1 MEIRPLKEVN
11 EVSCL
16 NLIWRI
22 LSLWVKWIQVYLII
36 KGSFWSIK
44 RVLQQD
50 HGCGGKFLGQERLQE
65 SYHRIGVKSG
75 ASTSFWYDHWSSIGR
90 LKDLLGYV
98 DMCIPEN
105 LTIAEA
111 IQIHNRR
118 NHRIVI
124 LNRVEEEM
132 EKNKV

>member
-1 MEIRPLKEVN
+1 M
-11 EVSCL
+11 
-16 NLIWRI
+16 WRKI
-22 LSLWVKWIQVYLII
+22 LRTREAARR
-36 KGSFWSIK
+36 F
-44 RVLQQD
+44 
-50 HGCGGKFLGQERLQE
+50 
-65 SYHRIGVKSG
+65 HRIGVKSG

-98 DMCIPEN
+98 DMGIPEN